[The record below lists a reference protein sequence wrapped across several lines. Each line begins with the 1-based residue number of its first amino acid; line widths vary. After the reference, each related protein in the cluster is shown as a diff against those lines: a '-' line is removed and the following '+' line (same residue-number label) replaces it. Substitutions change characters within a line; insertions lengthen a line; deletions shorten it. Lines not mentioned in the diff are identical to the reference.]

1 MELKIKVPPH
11 GDKTI
16 PLGYSQTWG
25 ISLTY
30 KKQNPFWPDPFS
42 LSGKGPPL
50 SLLNTINQRIAALS
64 FRP

>member
-30 KKQNPFWPDPFS
+30 KKRTLSGKILS

>member
-16 PLGYSQTWG
+16 PLGYSQTWR

-30 KKQNPFWPDPFS
+30 KKHTLSGQIHS